1 MSERED
7 PYSVRKIT
15 DLAFRGLGRINV
27 LAPKTLISIAVILFL
42 TDFGYE
48 IQRGAKALPGLIPF
62 SLLSILL
69 FLVLLVLEFAIVR
82 RLRSDAARAL
92 GVMLG
97 TVIAAVA
104 KSLLLMFLL
113 HGDQFG
119 YKFAERVWGD
129 ITIALLYILI
139 AATIF
144 HAYENHEQVA
154 QELNRTTAR
163 LAEQKATQIKVAS
176 DVEAELQQKA
186 NETLGFELNKLS
198 MASEQV
204 LDVVESSALKL
215 QIQSLIRHQVRPLSR
230 ELRSRVEILRETVA
244 EELELKKS
252 KLFWKLR
259 INPRLDASFIWSY
272 AIAIPNIF
280 LTILSKSDLRSAALV
295 FLISLSY
302 PIIGRLLQV
311 GFPRKE
317 MAIGY
322 VLNLPAIVSLIAYA
336 PTGIFIY
343 WLGLRFPLIELPTLT
358 AGGVLVFTSIT
369 ATTWFALQRTR
380 RENTDKI
387 LQTNAEIRHELDLLD
402 QAVWVAQ
409 RKWSYIIH
417 GTVQGSLVVASSRL
431 EMAGSLDDN
440 LKSSVKSDIQRAK
453 EVLVDPPTFD
463 RPLRELLQEIVDTWA
478 GVCDLT
484 YEISP
489 SAEAAVSASQTSTIC
504 LVEIVKELI
513 SNAKRHGGATKFWLN
528 AHLDQ
533 SGDLAIVAGNNGT
546 NKSPSDGGGLGFE
559 MISQLTR
566 NWNFSGTDFTH
577 FTTVLPLPRRSLALS
592 N

>member
-1 MSERED
+1 MSKRED
-7 PYSVRKIT
+7 PYSVRNLT
-15 DLAFRGLGRINV
+15 NLAFKGLGRINV
-27 LAPKTLISIAVILFL
+27 FAPKTLISIAVILFL

-48 IQRGAKALPGLIPF
+48 IQRETKSFLNLILF
-62 SLLSILL
+62 SLLTIFL
-69 FLVLLVLEFAIVR
+69 FLVLLVIEFAMVS

-92 GVMLG
+92 GVIAATG
-97 TVIAAVA
+97 IAAVA
-104 KSLLLMFLL
+104 KSFLFMVLL
-113 HGDQFG
+113 HEDQFG
-119 YKFAERVWGD
+119 DKFVERVWGD
-129 ITIALLYILI
+129 VTIALLYILI

-154 QELNRTTAR
+154 RELNRATAR

-198 MASEQV
+198 TASEKV

-215 QIQSLIRHQVRPLSR
+215 QIQSLIRHQVKPLSR
-230 ELRSRVEILRETVA
+230 ELRSRVELLRETVA
-244 EELELKKS
+244 EELELKKPR
-252 KLFWKLR
+252 LFWKLR
-259 INPRLDASFIWSY
+259 INPNLDSSFIWSY
-272 AIAIPNIF
+272 VIAIPNIF
-280 LTILSKSDLRSAALV
+280 LTILSKSDLKSAALV

-302 PIIGRLLQV
+302 PIIGRLLQL

-322 VLNLPAIVSLIAYA
+322 VVNLPAIVSLIAYA
-336 PTGIFIY
+336 PTGIYIY
-343 WLGLRFPLIELPTLT
+343 WLGLSYPLIELTTLT

-380 RENTDKI
+380 NENTSKI

-402 QAVWVAQ
+402 QSVWVAQ

-417 GTVQGSLVVASSRL
+417 GTVQGALVVASSRL
-431 EMAGSLDDN
+431 EIAGSLDDN
-440 LKSSVKSDIQRAK
+440 LKSSVKSDIERAK
-453 EVLVDPPTFD
+453 AVLVDPPSFD
-463 RPLRELLQEIVDTWA
+463 RPLRELLGEIVDTWA
-478 GVCDLT
+478 GVCDFT
-484 YEISP
+484 FEIAQ
-489 SAEAAVSASQTSTIC
+489 SAETAISASQTSTIC

-546 NKSPSDGGGLGFE
+546 SKSASDGSGLGFE

-566 NWNFSGTDFTH
+566 NWKFSGTDFTH
-577 FTTVLPLPRRSLALS
+577 FTTVLPLPRRSLEIR